1 MKNSLNF
8 HEFCNFNVFRGPRG
22 YGPPPGYFPRGPRLR
37 PPFPGAVP
45 RFGRHPPPFAFRGR
59 PPMGYMRY
67 PRGVFMQRHMRP
79 HFAAHVEEEFEEDET
94 MPESEKKDGESSEDS
109 GSGPKPL
116 MSIRTPKDVRE
127 TVKTSILAKGPL
139 LNAPLGM
146 GMGPRFHLHG
156 MRPPPG
162 APPLLPQPP
171 PIPTQQPPQRAPGA
185 SRGGR
190 GGHGQEHHQRSSLKR
205 PASGSSTSFDH
216 GPRPKMSMNVPPPS
230 TATSGVSRTNLR
242 QIQTVDEPMHQ
253 QQPHYNHHQ
262 QQQQPHYRPRHP
274 PPNSRGG
281 FTVSHTPA
289 PSLTQIRTV
298 DSSYNGQPKPVQ
310 QQNQQNRYDFSRKFP
325 GNCNVC
331 FNWIIF
337 TNFSGNPKI
346 QIVMFVLTRLFSL
359 FFR

>member
-1 MKNSLNF
+1 
-8 HEFCNFNVFRGPRG
+8 
-22 YGPPPGYFPRGPRLR
+22 
-37 PPFPGAVP
+37 
-45 RFGRHPPPFAFRGR
+45 
-59 PPMGYMRY
+59 
-67 PRGVFMQRHMRP
+67 MQRHMRP

-262 QQQQPHYRPRHP
+262 QQQPHYRPRHP

-325 GNCNVC
+325 GNCNVMFILTLLFSRIVWEIEIRNVC
-331 FNWIIF
+331 FDSIIF
-337 TNFSGNPKI
+337 TILSVDRNMQFKCFHETNSIFHRSFNNFLLVI
-346 QIVMFVLTRLFSL
+346 YEAFRRLD
-359 FFR
+359 RQCHHQ

>member
-1 MKNSLNF
+1 
-8 HEFCNFNVFRGPRG
+8 
-22 YGPPPGYFPRGPRLR
+22 
-37 PPFPGAVP
+37 
-45 RFGRHPPPFAFRGR
+45 
-59 PPMGYMRY
+59 
-67 PRGVFMQRHMRP
+67 MQRHMRP

-298 DSSYNGQPKPVQ
+298 DLSYNGQPKPVQ

-325 GNCNVC
+325 GNCN
-331 FNWIIF
+331 I
-337 TNFSGNPKI
+337 
-346 QIVMFVLTRLFSL
+346 VLTRLFSRIFREIAICNSNVFTRKTK
-359 FFR
+359 FFQRSSNNFLLVIYEAFRRLDRQCHHQ